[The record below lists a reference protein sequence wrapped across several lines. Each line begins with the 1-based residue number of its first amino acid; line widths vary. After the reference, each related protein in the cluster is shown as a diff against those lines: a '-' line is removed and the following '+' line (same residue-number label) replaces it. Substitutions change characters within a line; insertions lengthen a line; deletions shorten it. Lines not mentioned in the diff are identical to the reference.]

1 MKYFK
6 FCKTLTQ
13 SLMLIEV
20 SKEPMTAESDK
31 IVVLS
36 EDQLNS
42 FNYDLFFICRSQD
55 GRLIKKDKKV
65 KTGKAFLK
73 HFNLKNEKNE
83 KRNS

>member
-1 MKYFK
+1 MKHFK

-36 EDQLNS
+36 EDELNS
-42 FNYDLFFICRSQD
+42 FNYELFFICCSRD

-73 HFNLKNEKNE
+73 HFNLKNIK
-83 KRNS
+83 K

>member
-36 EDQLNS
+36 EDELKY
-42 FNYDLFFICRSQD
+42 FKYDLFFICRSRN
-55 GRLIKKDKKV
+55 GHYMKNDKKV

-73 HFNLKNEKNE
+73 HFNLKNIK
-83 KRNS
+83 K

>member
-1 MKYFK
+1 MKYYK

-31 IVVLS
+31 IIILS
-36 EDQLNS
+36 EDELNS
-42 FNYDLFFICRSQD
+42 FSYELFFICRSRY

-73 HFNLKNEKNE
+73 HFNQTGRLI
-83 KRNS
+83 

>member
-6 FCKTLTQ
+6 FVKTLMQ

-31 IVVLS
+31 IIVLS
-36 EDQLNS
+36 EYELNS
-42 FNYDLFFICRSQD
+42 FHYELFIICRSRY
-55 GRLIKKDKKV
+55 GRLIKNDKKV

-73 HFNLKNEKNE
+73 HFNLKNK
-83 KRNS
+83 

>member
-36 EDQLNS
+36 EDELNS
-42 FNYDLFFICRSQD
+42 FNYELFFICRSRD

-73 HFNLKNEKNE
+73 HFNLKNIK
-83 KRNS
+83 K

>member
-31 IVVLS
+31 IVILS
-36 EDQLNS
+36 EEELNS
-42 FNYDLFFICRSQD
+42 FSYELFIICRSRD
-55 GRLIKKDKKV
+55 GRFIKNDKKV

-73 HFNLKNEKNE
+73 HFNLTNKKNEN
-83 KRNS
+83 RDN

>member
-6 FCKTLTQ
+6 FCKTLMQ

-36 EDQLNS
+36 EEELNS
-42 FNYDLFFICRSQD
+42 FNYDLFFICRSRN
-55 GRLIKKDKKV
+55 GRFIKNDKKV

-73 HFNLKNEKNE
+73 YFYLTNKKNEN
-83 KRNS
+83 RDN

>member
-13 SLMLIEV
+13 SIMLIEV

-36 EDQLNS
+36 EDELNS
-42 FNYDLFFICRSQD
+42 FHYEFFFVCRSRS

-73 HFNLKNEKNE
+73 HFNLKK
-83 KRNS
+83 

>member
-6 FCKTLTQ
+6 FCKTLLQ
-13 SLMLIEV
+13 SLVLIEV

-36 EDQLNS
+36 EEELKS
-42 FNYDLFFICRSQD
+42 FTYELFFICCSRD
-55 GRLIKKDKKV
+55 GRFIKKDKKV

-73 HFNLKNEKNE
+73 HFNLKKINL
-83 KRNS
+83 

>member
-13 SLMLIEV
+13 SFKLIEV
-20 SKEPMTAESDK
+20 SKEPMTADSDK

-36 EDQLNS
+36 EEELES
-42 FNYDLFFICRSQD
+42 FKYDLFFICQSRN
-55 GRLIKKDKKV
+55 GRLLKNDKKV

-73 HFNLKNEKNE
+73 HFNLKK
-83 KRNS
+83 

>member
-20 SKEPMTAESDK
+20 YKEPMTAESDK
-31 IVVLS
+31 IIILS
-36 EDQLNS
+36 EDELYS
-42 FNYDLFFICRSQD
+42 FNYELFFICRSRD

-73 HFNLKNEKNE
+73 HFNLTNKKNEN
-83 KRNS
+83 RDS

>member
-13 SLMLIEV
+13 SLVLIEV
-20 SKEPMTAESDK
+20 SNKPMTADSSK

-36 EDQLNS
+36 EDELNS
-42 FNYDLFFICRSQD
+42 FNYELFIICRSRN
-55 GRLIKKDKKV
+55 GRFIKKDKKV

-73 HFNLKNEKNE
+73 HFYLTNKK
-83 KRNS
+83 K

>member
-1 MKYFK
+1 MKHFK

-36 EDQLNS
+36 EDELNS
-42 FNYDLFFICRSQD
+42 FNYELFFVCRSRD

-73 HFNLKNEKNE
+73 HYENTNLY
-83 KRNS
+83 

>member
-20 SKEPMTAESDK
+20 SNKPMTADSSK

-36 EDQLNS
+36 EDELNS
-42 FNYDLFFICRSQD
+42 FNYEFFFICRSRN
-55 GRLIKKDKKV
+55 GRFMKNDKKV

-73 HFNLKNEKNE
+73 HFNLKK
-83 KRNS
+83 

>member
-6 FCKTLTQ
+6 FIKTLTQ

-36 EDQLNS
+36 EDELKS
-42 FNYDLFFICRSQD
+42 FKYDLF
-55 GRLIKKDKKV
+55 
-65 KTGKAFLK
+65 LK
-73 HFNLKNEKNE
+73 IY
-83 KRNS
+83 

>member
-1 MKYFK
+1 
-6 FCKTLTQ
+6 
-13 SLMLIEV
+13 MLIEV

-36 EDQLNS
+36 EEELNS
-42 FNYDLFFICRSQD
+42 FSYEFICRSQY

-73 HFNLKNEKNE
+73 HFNLTNKKNEN
-83 KRNS
+83 RDS

>member
-36 EDQLNS
+36 EDELKS
-42 FNYDLFFICRSQD
+42 FKYDLFFICRSRN
-55 GRLIKKDKKV
+55 GRYMKNEKKV

-73 HFNLKNEKNE
+73 HFNLKNTN
-83 KRNS
+83 N